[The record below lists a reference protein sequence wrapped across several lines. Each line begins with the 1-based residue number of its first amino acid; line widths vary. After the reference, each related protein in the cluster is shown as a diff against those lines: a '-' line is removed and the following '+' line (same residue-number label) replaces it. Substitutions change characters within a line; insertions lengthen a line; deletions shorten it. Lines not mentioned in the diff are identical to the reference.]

1 MALAINGNFAAI
13 AGGAL
18 TAMKSNQGLM
28 GKSITR
34 ISTGSKLSTN
44 DNASA
49 LISSNKIKADADGYR
64 ALYSGIQSGSAKLN
78 AASTA
83 ANSMLDILSSMKS
96 KAIEYSAA
104 NGNSDAQSAIQS
116 EFNALKSAYSAVSNT
131 KYEGK
136 TIWNSVSFTLG
147 MDGTTVYEDTEIS
160 KYGYITSSG
169 TGQIGLNGQS
179 FIIMSDTSRCDD
191 ASIVVNGNNI
201 VVGTA
206 ETGTGKITWNAL
218 GRAQLNNGSYY
229 SFSVNSSTGI
239 ITGGYGAGSISSNT
253 LVINGTK
260 YDVSGNTISLDG
272 NSVGYVDTKTDT
284 SVNVAFYNTNGAATA
299 YTASVNT
306 PDSADK
312 WALTDTPDKFQTR
325 IDTLTSNIA
334 TMNAGSA
341 ALSKISDYMQNMAAA
356 QDAAYETI
364 ADADMAAEMTQHAK
378 SNVLSQA
385 AQAMISQ
392 ANQSMAQVLNL
403 LQ

>member
-1 MALAINGNFAAI
+1 MALAINSNFAAI

-49 LISSNKIKADADGYR
+49 LISANKIKADADGYR

-96 KAIEYSAA
+96 KAIDYSAT
-104 NGNSDAQSAIQS
+104 SDDSAKAAIQS
-116 EFNALKSAYSAVSNT
+116 EFAALQSAYQAASKT
-131 KYEGK
+131 RYEGG
-136 TIWNSVSFTLG
+136 TIWGNVSFTLG
-147 MDGTTVYEDTEIS
+147 LEGGSALSEIEIS
-160 KYGYITSSG
+160 KYGTVTAKSG
-169 TGQIGLNGQS
+169 TGVFSMNGQVFQIS
-179 FIIMSDTSRCDD
+179 SDTS
-191 ASIVVNGNNI
+191 NGIIAKNSN
-201 VVGTA
+201 G
-206 ETGTGKITWNAL
+206 ETIGKLNSSKDKIELNAL
-218 GRAQLNNGSYY
+218 GLAELNGGSYY
-229 SFSVNSSTGI
+229 GLTIDSSSGI
-239 ITGGYGAGSISSNT
+239 VTSGGAGNAKNNV
-253 LVINGTK
+253 VINGANYT
-260 YDVSGNTISLDG
+260 VNANSNGSGTILVGSTQVGSWERSGTSL
-272 NSVGYVDTKTDT
+272 NIALYST
-284 SVNVAFYNTNGAATA
+284 GATT
-299 YTASVNT
+299 YTATVATPADATSYSVIEGAST
-306 PDSADK
+306 FQQRID
-312 WALTDTPDKFQTR
+312 ALTSQ
-325 IDTLTSNIA
+325 IA
-334 TMNAGSA
+334 NMNAGST

-364 ADADMAAEMTQHAK
+364 ADADMAAEMTQYVK
-378 SNVLSQA
+378 RNVLSQA